1 MGGEIEGRVGEPRSP
16 SPPLKITNLTPMTDI
31 KFGTSGWRGII
42 AEDFTFPRVRL
53 VCQAI
58 AQHLKVEGVA
68 ERGVVIGYDTR
79 FLSEAFAAAA
89 AEVMAGNAIPCYF
102 TPRPTPT
109 PVVSFAVIQGQR
121 GGGINITA
129 SNNPPEYNG
138 LKFSPAQGGP
148 APTAVTDSIENL
160 LKTITPEEVKILPLA
175 AARKQ
180 GLVKDL
186 DPRKAY
192 LGHLQ
197 TLVDSAILEKAG
209 LKVVVDALYGT
220 GRDYLD
226 AFLREAGVEVE
237 LLHGYRD
244 PYFGGQRP
252 EPSGPFLEELY
263 ARVQASGAHLGLAV
277 DADADRF
284 GVVDRTGRYREA
296 NQILALLLDYLIET
310 RGWPGGVARS
320 VATTH
325 LIDRV
330 AAYHGRPVFETKV
343 GFKYLGE
350 YILRDQA
357 VMVGEES
364 EGFSMKNH
372 VPEKDGILACLLV
385 AEMVARKGKDIPQ
398 LLEELF
404 ARVGPVYDL
413 RLNLSLA
420 PAAKERLLALLK
432 KSPSHF
438 AGLKVVGHVTLDGH
452 KYLLQDGSWVCFRPS
467 GTEPVVRFYL
477 EASSPE
483 ALERLKQ
490 AGLAL
495 LQEL

>member
-1 MGGEIEGRVGEPRSP
+1 
-16 SPPLKITNLTPMTDI
+16 MTDI

-42 AEDFTFPRVRL
+42 AEDFTFPRARL

-58 AQHLKVEGVA
+58 AEHLKMEGVA
-68 ERGVVIGYDTR
+68 GQGVVIGYDTR

-89 AEVMAGNAIPCYF
+89 AEVMAGNGIPGYF
-102 TPRPTPT
+102 TTRDCPT

-129 SNNPPEYNG
+129 SHNPPEYNG

-148 APTAVTDSIENL
+148 APTAVTNAIERL
-160 LKTITPEEVKILPLA
+160 LKALTPQEVKTMALG
-175 AARKQ
+175 AARDR
-180 GLVKDL
+180 GLVSDL
-186 DPRKAY
+186 DPREAY
-192 LGHLQ
+192 FDHLK
-197 TLVDSAILEKAG
+197 TLLDTAALKRAG
-209 LKVVVDALYGT
+209 LKVVVDVLYGT

-226 AFLREAGVEVE
+226 ALLKDVGVEVE

-252 EPSGPFLEELY
+252 EPSGPFLKELY

-284 GVVDRTGRYREA
+284 GVVDAAGRYHEA
-296 NQILALLLDYLIET
+296 NEILALLLDYLIDT
-310 RGWPGGVARS
+310 RGWAGGVARS

-330 AAYHGRPVFETKV
+330 AAYHGRPVFETRV

-350 YILRDQA
+350 YILNDQA

-364 EGFSMKNH
+364 EGFSMKHH

-385 AEMVARKGKDIPQ
+385 AEMVARKGKGLPQ
-398 LLEELF
+398 LLDELF
-404 ARVGPVYDL
+404 SRVGPVYDL

-420 PAAKERLLALLK
+420 PAAKERLLTRLK
-432 KSPSHF
+432 TPPAHF
-438 AGLKVVGHVTLDGH
+438 AGLKVVGHVTIDGH
-452 KYLLQDGSWVCFRPS
+452 KYLLEDGSWVCFRPS

-477 EASSPE
+477 EASSLQ
-483 ALERLKQ
+483 ALERLKN
-490 AGLAL
+490 AGQAL
-495 LQEL
+495 LQEI